1 MHIRTMKLR
10 PAIFMSF
17 PSYLLGARR
26 FSLSIVNLGF
36 PGVPRYGKNVA
47 IVDVPSAE
55 ATNVHP

>member
-1 MHIRTMKLR
+1 
-10 PAIFMSF
+10 MSF